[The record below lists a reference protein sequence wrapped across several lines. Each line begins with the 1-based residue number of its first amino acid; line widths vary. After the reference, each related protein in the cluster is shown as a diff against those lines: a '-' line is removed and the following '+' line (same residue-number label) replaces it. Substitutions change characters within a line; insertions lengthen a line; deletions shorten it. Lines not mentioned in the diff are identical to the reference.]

1 LNTIFVEEL
10 VGSLQTY
17 ESTLPHQK
25 KGKSIAFKS
34 VNKEYDNSSD
44 NDFNS
49 EDIALIARKFRKLS
63 LRKRIMVMIKKN
75 FAKRNELENGS

>member
-1 LNTIFVEEL
+1 LNTICVEEL

-63 LRKRIMVMIKKN
+63 LRKRIMVMIKKK
-75 FAKRNELENGS
+75 FAKRNESENGS

>member
-1 LNTIFVEEL
+1 LNTICVEEL
-10 VGSLQTY
+10 VDSLQTY

-34 VNKEYDNSSD
+34 INKEYDNSSD

-49 EDIALIARKFRKLS
+49 EDIAS
-63 LRKRIMVMIKKN
+63 
-75 FAKRNELENGS
+75 